1 MGKAENNG
9 VINTKVPFFKEL
21 IDVIDKEV
29 FKNVDN
35 DIQGI
40 YKTWNDENLN
50 SDVDSKSKPVVRDK
64 ELLRHENQKIPIN
77 DVKLLGIDLPSWY
90 GDYNSKNKIMI
101 IGIDPMRH
109 DDDFKEALANPYKE
123 VLIGTP
129 YAFHNSEI
137 RVGTKN
143 QNYTQFINNLIDD
156 NNNFVY
162 LTDIYKLFFYTD
174 IVKKNEFIRSYDYYG
189 KSKKKE
195 GIRNSILVTLLE
207 EIRLI
212 NPTIIITFGRESF
225 KQLTLKN
232 VVLSKNNISSS
243 FIGVFEDDAIF
254 KKEFFLDEVDSYL
267 KQGYILTGPLF
278 TKENRYGT
286 KQFEEPFNKRLQL
299 PGCVPFCKKNQ
310 IYENPPK
317 KLKLK
322 SE

>member
-50 SDVDSKSKPVVRDK
+50 SDVDSKSKSKAVVRDK

-109 DDDFKEALANPYKE
+109 DNDFKEALANPYKE

-137 RVGTKN
+137 RVGTNN

-189 KSKKKE
+189 KSKKTE

-232 VVLSKNNISSS
+232 VVLSKKNILDNSL
-243 FIGVFEDDAIF
+243 FFTEKIFEDFNHIRIYPFMHPGRRTYQKNLNKFIDKNLELKESNKSKDFGELFFDIV
-254 KKEFFLDEVDSYL
+254 KK
-267 KQGYILTGPLF
+267 
-278 TKENRYGT
+278 
-286 KQFEEPFNKRLQL
+286 
-299 PGCVPFCKKNQ
+299 
-310 IYENPPK
+310 YELIK
-317 KLKLK
+317 
-322 SE
+322 